1 MKSIS
6 YSLFGLD
13 YKYYTGAE
21 KNILINQKLLPEWE
35 TVIYYHPEMIR
46 NEYIDKLSNMGAK
59 MIDVSSFSFGNR
71 HPKDYPF
78 FWRFISFFNDGITIS
93 RDLDSRISER
103 EVEYINRWLQ
113 SNKDYFI
120 IRDHPWHS
128 PVPSGLFGIIRRI
141 PDFEDNFN
149 NFISSSDL
157 RWGTDQEILHEYM
170 SKISNNDVFYC
181 GYDKPET
188 YIHRDNKD
196 FFIGIQL
203 DEYDNPTKPS
213 GEQCLQ
219 YLNDLNL

>member
-1 MKSIS
+1 MTGRTKTIVTKPKP
-6 YSLFGLD
+6 YTYGED
-13 YKYYTGAE
+13 Y
-21 KNILINQKLLPEWE
+21 
-35 TVIYYHPEMIR
+35 
-46 NEYIDKLSNMGAK
+46 
-59 MIDVSSFSFGNR
+59 
-71 HPKDYPF
+71 
-78 FWRFISFFNDGITIS
+78 
-93 RDLDSRISER
+93 
-103 EVEYINRWLQ
+103 
-113 SNKDYFI
+113 
-120 IRDHPWHS
+120 
-128 PVPSGLFGIIRRI
+128 
-141 PDFEDNFN
+141 FN

>member
-1 MKSIS
+1 
-6 YSLFGLD
+6 
-13 YKYYTGAE
+13 
-21 KNILINQKLLPEWE
+21 
-35 TVIYYHPEMIR
+35 
-46 NEYIDKLSNMGAK
+46 MGAK

-71 HPKDYPF
+71 PPKDYPF
-78 FWRFISFFNDGITIS
+78 FWRFISFFDDGITIS
-93 RDLDSRISER
+93 RDLDSRLSER
-103 EVEYINRWLQ
+103 EVEYINRWVQ

-128 PVPSGLFGIIRRI
+128 PVPSGLFGIIRKI
-141 PDFEDNFN
+141 TDFEDHFN
-149 NFISSSDL
+149 SFISSSDL

-170 SKISNNDVFYC
+170 SKISDDNIFYC

-188 YIHRDNKD
+188 YIRRDNKN